1 MLVFPS
7 LPFDLVLQIAPVE
20 NDNSYDELKRDAK
33 MCLSL
38 MSQGLLYPQQVP
50 LVLQVLKQVS
60 LVKTTQSFML
70 SDAFRDGFF
79 VVVLLVYYYKLLFK
93 QLCDLGSKWG
103 EKRLSEK
110 EKLLYLQ
117 LSQKVFNIFSF
128 SYVIYFSSHFC
139 FVILFIFPCRQQEAI
154 LGMLGIPY

>member
-1 MLVFPS
+1 MLVFRS

-60 LVKTTQSFML
+60 LIKTAQSFVL
-70 SDAFRDGFF
+70 SGAF
-79 VVVLLVYYYKLLFK
+79 LLF
-93 QLCDLGSKWG
+93 C
-103 EKRLSEK
+103 
-110 EKLLYLQ
+110 
-117 LSQKVFNIFSF
+117 
-128 SYVIYFSSHFC
+128 
-139 FVILFIFPCRQQEAI
+139 LFIIINCLNNCVFWEVSVEKKIIWKRKVTLFATFPQ
-154 LGMLGIPY
+154 GF